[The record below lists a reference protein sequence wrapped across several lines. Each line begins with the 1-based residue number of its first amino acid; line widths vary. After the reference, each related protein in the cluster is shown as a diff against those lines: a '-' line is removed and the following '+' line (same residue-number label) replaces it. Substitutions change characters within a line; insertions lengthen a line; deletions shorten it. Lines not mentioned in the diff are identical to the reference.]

1 MTEKEP
7 GIVVVYTPR
16 EGHFVIGVPQRD
28 LTQTDVDSAGP
39 TLMSNAY
46 ATGLYAPVK
55 SSNPKPETKA
65 EKAAREKAEAEAAAA
80 AEAEA
85 ARLAAEAEVTNT
97 ESTDNESG
105 GDESGEPPAEGETE

>member
-7 GIVVVYTPR
+7 EIVVTYIPR

-28 LTQTDVDSAGP
+28 LTKADVDSAGP

-46 ATGLYAPVK
+46 ATGLYAPAK
-55 SSNPKPETKA
+55 PPAPKPETKK

-80 AEAEA
+80 A
-85 ARLAAEAEVTNT
+85 
-97 ESTDNESG
+97 
-105 GDESGEPPAEGETE
+105 